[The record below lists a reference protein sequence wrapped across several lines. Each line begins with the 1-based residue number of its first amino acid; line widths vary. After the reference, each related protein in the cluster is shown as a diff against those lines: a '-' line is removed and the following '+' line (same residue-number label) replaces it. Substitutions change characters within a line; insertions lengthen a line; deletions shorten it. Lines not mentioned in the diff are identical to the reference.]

1 MILGRDSGISESV
14 QVISAIAGAL
24 ILFIFD
30 TIFADHHLSQKNSNN
45 MAMKERLEHILKVNK
60 REGGKIFVEL
70 INVKNSESHKE
81 QGNDNQQ
88 QTGGQHETSDT
99 TIQMDEC

>member
-1 MILGRDSGISESV
+1 MLP
-14 QVISAIAGAL
+14 
-24 ILFIFD
+24 FIFD
-30 TIFADHHLSQKNSNN
+30 TIFADHHSSQKNSNN

-81 QGNDNQQ
+81 QGNGNRQ

-99 TIQMDEC
+99 TIQMDKC